1 MAAAMAITAAAA
13 RALMPDMFRM
23 VTTTRPTW
31 PHIAPST
38 MPKFMPRP
46 QVAGMMRE
54 RTRKEFRATRVNSS
68 PATKTMDCFE
78 AIMAPML
85 RNTKMRTTFCSKSQ
99 VFVLAK

>member
-1 MAAAMAITAAAA
+1 MGVARAVVIRKPLTPPRPQKVVRKRAICAAMA
-13 RALMPDMFRM
+13 
-23 VTTTRPTW
+23 PT
-31 PHIAPST
+31 T
-38 MPKFMPRP
+38 MPKLRP
-46 QVAGMMRE
+46 SPASTGMMRE